1 VTVQSKSR
9 RPNRGTAQVILT
21 VRQRVLAGVLGVAV
35 VAGLAVD
42 TRDAVVALIGMAMA
56 FWVVFVG
63 FRLALWVAAASHS
76 YSTVPALSQRETHL
90 PTYTVLVPLHREARM
105 IPGLVKALSQL
116 AYPQKKLQVLLLL
129 EADDEETWA
138 AVRKGTLPRHFKAV
152 EVPAGGP
159 KTKPN
164 ALNIGLAL
172 ASGELIVVYDAEDR
186 PESDQL
192 LKAVAGFRT
201 APDSVVCLQARLAF
215 WNSASSWVTRFYA
228 AEYVT
233 HFEWVLAGAERLG
246 IVPPLGG
253 TSNHFRTKCLR
264 QVAIGQELLPF
275 AADYIGGWDPYN
287 VTEDA
292 ELAGALARHKYSVMM
307 LDSVTWEEATAQLRH
322 ADKQRRRWLKGYA
335 QTGLVYSRAPV
346 ATIREIGLKRWF
358 FFNLMMLGAPISL
371 LLSPLFWGAT
381 IVYFA
386 TRWHGIAEVFPAP
399 LFYLGALLMLL
410 GNLSLFY
417 QLIAA
422 CLKRGA
428 YGSVK
433 YMLLT
438 PFWWLFTSWS
448 AYAMVVE
455 LVFRPHHWHKTQHGH
470 DLVDEEPAALANAI
484 P

>member
-1 VTVQSKSR
+1 M
-9 RPNRGTAQVILT
+9 IIT
-21 VRQRVLAGVLGVAV
+21 VRQSLLAAVLGVAV
-35 VAGLAVD
+35 VAGLSVE
-42 TRDAVVALIGMAMA
+42 TRDAVIALIGISMA

-63 FRLALWVAAASHS
+63 FRLALWVAAATHS
-76 YSTVPALSQRETHL
+76 YGAVQAAKPRDKRL
-90 PTYTVLVPLHREARM
+90 PTYTILVPLHREAKM
-105 IPGLVKALSQL
+105 IPGLVKAINGLT
-116 AYPQKKLQVLLLL
+116 YPKRKLQVLMLL

-138 AVRKGTLPRHFKAV
+138 AVRGTKLPRHFKAI

-164 ALNIGLAL
+164 ALNVGLAL
-172 ASGELIVVYDAEDR
+172 ATGELTVVYDAEDR

-192 LKAVAGFRT
+192 LKAAGAFRSAPARVACF
-201 APDSVVCLQARLAF
+201 QARLAF
-215 WNSASSWVTRFYA
+215 WNAGSSWVTRFYA

-253 TSNHFRTKCLR
+253 TSNHFRTKYLKA
-264 QVAIGQELLPF
+264 VAIDQGLLPF
-275 AADYIGGWDPYN
+275 RDGYVGGWDPYN

-292 ELAGALARHKYSVMM
+292 ELAGALAKHKYSVVM
-307 LDSVTWEEATAQLRH
+307 LDSVTWEEATARLRH

-335 QTGLVYSRAPV
+335 QTGLVYCRSPR

-358 FFNLMMLGAPISL
+358 FFTLMMLGAPISL

-381 IVYFA
+381 IAYFL
-386 TRWHGIAEVFPAP
+386 THWNGIAEVFPAP
-399 LFYLGALLMLL
+399 LFYLGALLMLF
-410 GNLSLFY
+410 GNLSIFY

-422 CLKRGA
+422 CLKRA
-428 YGSVK
+428 TYGSVK

-438 PFWWLFTSWS
+438 PVWWMFTSWS
-448 AYAMVVE
+448 ACAMLVE

-470 DLVDEEPAALANAI
+470 DLVDDEPAALVNAA
-484 P
+484 